1 MLDLLIVD
9 QGPVNSVLL
18 ILVAETKIMYK
29 NEVDLLRKD
38 RFHHHISSQ
47 NIFGTKEEELH

>member
-18 ILVAETKIMYK
+18 ILVAETKIMCK
-29 NEVDLLRKD
+29 NEADLLRKD
-38 RFHHHISSQ
+38 RFHNHISSQ